1 MQDMPHADYTRST
14 QALLLELNASLTR
27 KGIPPSDAKQQALE
41 THLDALS
48 MYKPDEI
55 QDALIVSTLRSIDN
69 EGNSLMENPKLN
81 EKRLLALQTAKN
93 ALLALQNTERMI
105 P

>member
-1 MQDMPHADYTRST
+1 MPHADYARST

-27 KGIPPSDAKQQALE
+27 KGITPSDAKQQTLA
-41 THLDALS
+41 THLDALD
-48 MYKPDEI
+48 MYQPDEI
-55 QDALIVSTLRSIDN
+55 QDALIVYTLRSIDT